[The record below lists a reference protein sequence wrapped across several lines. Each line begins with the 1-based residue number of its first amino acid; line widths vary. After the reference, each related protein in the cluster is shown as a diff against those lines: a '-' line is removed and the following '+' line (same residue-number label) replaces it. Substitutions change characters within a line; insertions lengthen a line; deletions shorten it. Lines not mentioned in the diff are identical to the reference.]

1 MKTVNADV
9 SGAPAGRD
17 AGFSAVSADGRTR
30 DRVARLLLELGPSTA
45 ATLGDRLGLSP
56 AAIRRHLDAM
66 VEQGTLTSR
75 DARPYGRRARG
86 RPARLFALTDAG
98 HAAAGRSAYDDL
110 AVSALQFLA
119 DRGGKDAVNEFAAA
133 RAGELGQR
141 LGAQLEDV
149 PLGDR
154 PEAIAAAL
162 SADGYAAGLSVVPTG
177 AQLCQHHCPVQHVA
191 QEFPQL
197 CEAETA
203 MLSSLLGTHVQR
215 LATIAHGDG
224 VCTTHIPA
232 TPEKSAPPDNTA
244 TVPQSGRTTS

>member
-1 MKTVNADV
+1 L
-9 SGAPAGRD
+9 
-17 AGFSAVSADGRTR
+17 ADGRTR

-98 HAAAGRSAYDDL
+98 HAAAGPSAYDDL

-119 DRGGKDAVNEFAAA
+119 DREGNDAVHAFAAA

-141 LGAQLEDV
+141 LSQHLDNV
-149 PLGDR
+149 PAADR
-154 PEAIAAAL
+154 PEALAAAL
-162 SADGYAAGLSVVPTG
+162 SQDGYAAGVSHIPTG

-232 TPEKSAPPDNTA
+232 SPDKTTDESATI
-244 TVPQSGRTTS
+244 PQSGRTTS